1 MNDEKPNM
9 PRSSRTDETAEDI
22 FARIQRRRALAMNGN
37 NTERGALRQEGASSE
52 ARPAALAGESLADIL
67 RRAAAKEASAPH
79 GAGSAH
85 GPGHEQ
91 TGAADR
97 DDSPRSP
104 EGSAGAG
111 TTGHTG
117 HTGHTERTGST
128 GSTGSTNNSAF
139 SNFRGKTAS
148 GPRTRPP
155 VDYPLL
161 VDEDGT
167 PIDEDAPDFRDN
179 GRPRDSFP
187 RSKTMQALLRYPT
200 LTTAVGLAVAVP
212 MATLVLRTPA
222 ARQTLLRIG
231 KFAAEQEVWK
241 YVRKLSK

>member
-1 MNDEKPNM
+1 MNDEQPNIN
-9 PRSSRTDETAEDI
+9 RSSRADETAEDI
-22 FARIQRRRALAMNGN
+22 FARIQRRRALAMNST
-37 NTERGALRQEGASSE
+37 NTERSALQQEGTSRE
-52 ARPAALAGESLADIL
+52 AHPAAVAGESLADIL

-79 GAGSAH
+79 RAGSAH
-85 GPGHEQ
+85 APGHDR
-91 TGAADR
+91 TGNAER
-97 DDSPRSP
+97 NGSPRGP
-104 EGSAGAG
+104 EGSTNAGANE
-111 TTGHTG
+111 HTG
-117 HTGHTERTGST
+117 SSNIGS
-128 GSTGSTNNSAF
+128 SNNSAF
-139 SNFRGKTAS
+139 RNFRGNTAS
-148 GPRTRPP
+148 RSRTRPP

-167 PIDEDAPDFRDN
+167 PIDEDAPDFRDD

>member
-1 MNDEKPNM
+1 MNDEQLNM
-9 PRSSRTDETAEDI
+9 TRSSRADETAEDI

-52 ARPAALAGESLADIL
+52 ARPAAVAGESLADIL

-91 TGAADR
+91 TGAVGR
-97 DDSPRSP
+97 DDSRRST

-111 TTGHTG
+111 TTGHT
-117 HTGHTERTGST
+117 ERTGRTGSP

-167 PIDEDAPDFRDN
+167 PIDEDAPDFRDD

>member
-1 MNDEKPNM
+1 MNDEQPKM
-9 PRSSRTDETAEDI
+9 TRSSRADETAEDI
-22 FARIQRRRALAMNGN
+22 FARIQRRRALAMNGT
-37 NTERGALRQEGASSE
+37 NTERSALQQKGASRE
-52 ARPAALAGESLADIL
+52 AHPAAVAGESLADIL

-85 GPGHEQ
+85 GPGHDQ

-97 DDSPRSP
+97 GSSPRSA
-104 EGSAGAG
+104 EGSA
-111 TTGHTG
+111 TTGA
-117 HTGHTERTGST
+117 TERTGS
-128 GSTGSTNNSAF
+128 SNNSAF
-139 SNFRGKTAS
+139 RNFRGNTAS

-167 PIDEDAPDFRDN
+167 PIDEDAPDFRDD

>member
-1 MNDEKPNM
+1 MNDEQLNM
-9 PRSSRTDETAEDI
+9 SRSSRADETAEDI
-22 FARIQRRRALAMNGN
+22 FARIQRRRTLAMNGN
-37 NTERGALRQEGASSE
+37 NTERGVLRHEGASSE
-52 ARPAALAGESLADIL
+52 ARPAAVAGESLADIL

-85 GPGHEQ
+85 GPGHDQ

-97 DDSPRSP
+97 GSSLRSA
-104 EGSAGAG
+104 EGSS
-111 TTGHTG
+111 TTGA
-117 HTGHTERTGST
+117 TERTGS
-128 GSTGSTNNSAF
+128 GDNSAF
-139 SNFRGKTAS
+139 RNFRGNIAS

-167 PIDEDAPDFRDN
+167 PIDEDAPGFRDN
-179 GRPRDSFP
+179 GVPRDSFP

>member
-1 MNDEKPNM
+1 MNDEQPNM
-9 PRSSRTDETAEDI
+9 NRSSRADETAEDI
-22 FARIQRRRALAMNGN
+22 FARIQRRRALAMNGT
-37 NTERGALRQEGASSE
+37 NTERSALQQEGPSSE
-52 ARPAALAGESLADIL
+52 THPAAVAGESLADIL

-91 TGAADR
+91 TGAAGHGNT
-97 DDSPRSP
+97 PRSP
-104 EGSAGAG
+104 EGRPGAGA
-111 TTGHTG
+111 TGHTG
-117 HTGHTERTGST
+117 HG
-128 GSTGSTNNSAF
+128 NNSAF
-139 SNFRGKTAS
+139 RNFRSSTAS

-167 PIDEDAPDFRDN
+167 PIDEDAPDFRDD

>member
-1 MNDEKPNM
+1 MNNEKPNM
-9 PRSSRTDETAEDI
+9 SRSSRTDETAEDI
-22 FARIQRRRALAMNGN
+22 FARIQRRRALAMNGT
-37 NTERGALRQEGASSE
+37 NTERGALRHEEASSE
-52 ARPAALAGESLADIL
+52 AHPTAVAGESLADIL

-85 GPGHEQ
+85 GPRHDK
-91 TGAADR
+91 TGAAER
-97 DDSPRSP
+97 STSHHSP
-104 EGSAGAG
+104 EDSTSAGA
-111 TTGHTG
+111 
-117 HTGHTERTGST
+117 TERTGS
-128 GSTGSTNNSAF
+128 GNNSAF
-139 SNFRGKTAS
+139 RNFRGNTAS
-148 GPRTRPP
+148 GSRTRPP

-167 PIDEDAPDFRDN
+167 PIDEDAPDFRDDS
-179 GRPRDSFP
+179 RPRDSFP

>member
-1 MNDEKPNM
+1 MNDEQLNM
-9 PRSSRTDETAEDI
+9 SRSSRADETAEDI
-22 FARIQRRRALAMNGN
+22 FARIQRRRALAMNGT
-37 NTERGALRQEGASSE
+37 NTERGALRHEGASSE
-52 ARPAALAGESLADIL
+52 AGPAAVAGESLADIL

-85 GPGHEQ
+85 APGQEQ
-91 TGAADR
+91 TGAAGR

-111 TTGHTG
+111 TTGHT
-117 HTGHTERTGST
+117 EC
-128 GSTGSTNNSAF
+128 TGSTNNSAF
-139 SNFRGKTAS
+139 SNFRGNTAS

-167 PIDEDAPDFRDN
+167 PIDEDAPDFRDD
-179 GRPRDSFP
+179 GQPHDSFP

>member
-1 MNDEKPNM
+1 MNDEQPNM
-9 PRSSRTDETAEDI
+9 NRSSRADETAEDI
-22 FARIQRRRALAMNGN
+22 FARIQRRRALAMNGT
-37 NTERGALRQEGASSE
+37 NTERSALRHEGASSE
-52 ARPAALAGESLADIL
+52 THPAAVAGESLADIL

-85 GPGHEQ
+85 GPGHDQ

-97 DDSPRSP
+97 GSSPRSA
-104 EGSAGAG
+104 EGSA
-111 TTGHTG
+111 TTGA
-117 HTGHTERTGST
+117 TERTGS
-128 GSTGSTNNSAF
+128 SNNSAF
-139 SNFRGKTAS
+139 RNFRGNTAS

-179 GRPRDSFP
+179 GVPRDSFP

>member
-1 MNDEKPNM
+1 MNDEQLNM
-9 PRSSRTDETAEDI
+9 TRSSRADETAEDI

-37 NTERGALRQEGASSE
+37 NTERGALRHEGASSE
-52 ARPAALAGESLADIL
+52 THPAAVAGESLADIL

-85 GPGHEQ
+85 APGHDR
-91 TGAADR
+91 TGNAER
-97 DDSPRSP
+97 NGSPRSP
-104 EGSAGAG
+104 EGSTNAGANE
-111 TTGHTG
+111 HTG
-117 HTGHTERTGST
+117 SRNAGS
-128 GSTGSTNNSAF
+128 SNNSAF
-139 SNFRGKTAS
+139 RNFRGNTAS

-167 PIDEDAPDFRDN
+167 PIDEDAPDFRDD

>member
-9 PRSSRTDETAEDI
+9 SRSSRTDETAEDI
-22 FARIQRRRALAMNGN
+22 FARIQRRRALAMNGT
-37 NTERGALRQEGASSE
+37 NTERGALRHEEASSE
-52 ARPAALAGESLADIL
+52 AHPTAVAGESLADIL

-85 GPGHEQ
+85 GPRHDK
-91 TGAADR
+91 TGTAER
-97 DDSPRSP
+97 STSQRSP
-104 EGSAGAG
+104 EDSASDGA
-111 TTGHTG
+111 
-117 HTGHTERTGST
+117 TER
-128 GSTGSTNNSAF
+128 TGSTNNSAF

-167 PIDEDAPDFRDN
+167 PIDEDAPDFRDD

>member
-9 PRSSRTDETAEDI
+9 PRSSRADETAEDI

-37 NTERGALRQEGASSE
+37 NTERGALRHEGTSSE
-52 ARPAALAGESLADIL
+52 AHPAAVAGESLADIL

-79 GAGSAH
+79 DAGSAH

-91 TGAADR
+91 TGAAGR

-104 EGSAGAG
+104 EGSAG
-111 TTGHTG
+111 TGATKHTG
-117 HTGHTERTGST
+117 SR
-128 GSTGSTNNSAF
+128 NNAAF
-139 SNFRGKTAS
+139 SNFRSKTAS

-167 PIDEDAPDFRDN
+167 PIDEDAPDFRDD

-212 MATLVLRTPA
+212 MATMVLRTPA

>member
-1 MNDEKPNM
+1 MNDEQPNM
-9 PRSSRTDETAEDI
+9 TRSSRADETAEDI
-22 FARIQRRRALAMNGN
+22 FARIQRRRALAMNGT
-37 NTERGALRQEGASSE
+37 NTERSALQQEGASSE
-52 ARPAALAGESLADIL
+52 AHPAAVAGESLADIL

-85 GPGHEQ
+85 DEQ
-91 TGAADR
+91 TGAAGHGN
-97 DDSPRSP
+97 SPRRP
-104 EGSAGAG
+104 EGSASAG
-111 TTGHTG
+111 TTEHTG
-117 HTGHTERTGST
+117 SG
-128 GSTGSTNNSAF
+128 NNSAF
-139 SNFRGKTAS
+139 RNFRGNTAS

-167 PIDEDAPDFRDN
+167 PIDEDAPDFRDD

-212 MATLVLRTPA
+212 MATMVLRTPA

>member
-1 MNDEKPNM
+1 MNDEQLNM
-9 PRSSRTDETAEDI
+9 TRSSRADETAEDI

-37 NTERGALRQEGASSE
+37 NTERGALRHEGASSE
-52 ARPAALAGESLADIL
+52 TRPTAVAGESLADIL

-85 GPGHEQ
+85 DEQ
-91 TGAADR
+91 TGAAGHGN
-97 DDSPRSP
+97 SPRRP
-104 EGSAGAG
+104 EGSASAG
-111 TTGHTG
+111 TTEHTG
-117 HTGHTERTGST
+117 SG
-128 GSTGSTNNSAF
+128 NNSAF
-139 SNFRGKTAS
+139 RNFRGNTAS

-167 PIDEDAPDFRDN
+167 PIDEDAPDFRDD

>member
-1 MNDEKPNM
+1 MNDEQLNM
-9 PRSSRTDETAEDI
+9 SRSSRTDETAEDI
-22 FARIQRRRALAMNGN
+22 FARIQRRRTLAMNGN

-52 ARPAALAGESLADIL
+52 ARPAAVAGESLADIL

-85 GPGHEQ
+85 GPRHDK
-91 TGAADR
+91 TGTAER
-97 DDSPRSP
+97 STSQRSP
-104 EGSAGAG
+104 EDSASDGA
-111 TTGHTG
+111 
-117 HTGHTERTGST
+117 TER
-128 GSTGSTNNSAF
+128 TGSTNNSAF

-167 PIDEDAPDFRDN
+167 PIDEDAPDFRDD

>member
-1 MNDEKPNM
+1 MNDEQPNM
-9 PRSSRTDETAEDI
+9 NRSSRADETAEDI
-22 FARIQRRRALAMNGN
+22 FARIQRRRALAMNGAHSQRN
-37 NTERGALRQEGASSE
+37 ALQQDAPSGQAH
-52 ARPAALAGESLADIL
+52 PAAVAGESLADIL

-79 GAGSAH
+79 GAGSVH
-85 GPGHEQ
+85 VPSHDK

-97 DDSPRSP
+97 GSSPRSP
-104 EGSAGAG
+104 EGGTSARA
-111 TTGHTG
+111 TEDTG
-117 HTGHTERTGST
+117 R
-128 GSTGSTNNSAF
+128 NNNPAF
-139 SNFRGKTAS
+139 SNFRGNTAS

-167 PIDEDAPDFRDN
+167 PIDEDAPDFRDD

>member
-1 MNDEKPNM
+1 MNDEQLNM
-9 PRSSRTDETAEDI
+9 TRSSRADETAEDI

-37 NTERGALRQEGASSE
+37 NTERGALRHEAASSE
-52 ARPAALAGESLADIL
+52 AHPTAVAGESLADIL

-91 TGAADR
+91 TGVAGR
-97 DDSPRSP
+97 DDRPRSP
-104 EGSAGAG
+104 EGRPGTGA
-111 TTGHTG
+111 TGHTG
-117 HTGHTERTGST
+117 HG
-128 GSTGSTNNSAF
+128 NNSAF
-139 SNFRGKTAS
+139 RNFRGNTAS

>member
-1 MNDEKPNM
+1 MNDEQLNM
-9 PRSSRTDETAEDI
+9 TRSSRTDETAEDI

-37 NTERGALRQEGASSE
+37 NTERGALRHEGASSE
-52 ARPAALAGESLADIL
+52 ARPAAVAGESLADIL

-85 GPGHEQ
+85 DEQ
-91 TGAADR
+91 TGAAGHGN
-97 DDSPRSP
+97 SPRRP
-104 EGSAGAG
+104 EGSASAG
-111 TTGHTG
+111 TTEHTG
-117 HTGHTERTGST
+117 SG
-128 GSTGSTNNSAF
+128 NNSAF
-139 SNFRGKTAS
+139 RNFRGNTAS

-167 PIDEDAPDFRDN
+167 PIDEDAPDFRDD

>member
-1 MNDEKPNM
+1 MNDEQLNM
-9 PRSSRTDETAEDI
+9 SRSSRADETAEDI
-22 FARIQRRRALAMNGN
+22 FARIQRRRTLAMNGN

-52 ARPAALAGESLADIL
+52 ARPAAVAGESLADIL

-85 GPGHEQ
+85 DEQ
-91 TGAADR
+91 TGAAGHGN
-97 DDSPRSP
+97 SPRRP
-104 EGSAGAG
+104 EGSASAG
-111 TTGHTG
+111 TTEHTG
-117 HTGHTERTGST
+117 SG
-128 GSTGSTNNSAF
+128 NNSAF
-139 SNFRGKTAS
+139 RNFRGNTAS

-167 PIDEDAPDFRDN
+167 PIDEDAPDFRDD

-212 MATLVLRTPA
+212 MATMVLRTPA

>member
-1 MNDEKPNM
+1 MNDEQLNM
-9 PRSSRTDETAEDI
+9 TRSSRADETAEDI

-52 ARPAALAGESLADIL
+52 ARPAAVAGESLADIL

-91 TGAADR
+91 TGAVGR
-97 DDSPRSP
+97 DDSRRST

-111 TTGHTG
+111 T
-117 HTGHTERTGST
+117 TGHTERTGST

-167 PIDEDAPDFRDN
+167 PIDEDAPDFRDD

>member
-1 MNDEKPNM
+1 MNDEQLNM
-9 PRSSRTDETAEDI
+9 SRSSRADETAEDI
-22 FARIQRRRALAMNGN
+22 FARIQRRRTLAMNGN

-52 ARPAALAGESLADIL
+52 TRPTAVAGESLADIL

-85 GPGHEQ
+85 DEQ
-91 TGAADR
+91 TGAAGHGN
-97 DDSPRSP
+97 SPRRP
-104 EGSAGAG
+104 EGSASAG
-111 TTGHTG
+111 TTEHTG
-117 HTGHTERTGST
+117 SG
-128 GSTGSTNNSAF
+128 NNSAF
-139 SNFRGKTAS
+139 RNFRGNTAS

-167 PIDEDAPDFRDN
+167 PIDEDAPDFRDD

-212 MATLVLRTPA
+212 MATMVLRTPA

>member
-1 MNDEKPNM
+1 MNDEQLNM
-9 PRSSRTDETAEDI
+9 PRSSRADETAEDI

-37 NTERGALRQEGASSE
+37 NTERGALRHEGTSSE
-52 ARPAALAGESLADIL
+52 AHPAAVAGESLADIL

-91 TGAADR
+91 TGAAGR
-97 DDSPRSP
+97 DDRPRSP
-104 EGSAGAG
+104 EGRPGTGA
-111 TTGHTG
+111 TGHTG
-117 HTGHTERTGST
+117 HG
-128 GSTGSTNNSAF
+128 NNSAF
-139 SNFRGKTAS
+139 RNFRGNTAS

>member
-9 PRSSRTDETAEDI
+9 SRSSRTDETAEDI
-22 FARIQRRRALAMNGN
+22 FARIQRRRALAMNGT
-37 NTERGALRQEGASSE
+37 NTERGALRHEEASSE
-52 ARPAALAGESLADIL
+52 AHPTAVAGESLADIL

-85 GPGHEQ
+85 GPRHDK
-91 TGAADR
+91 TGAAER
-97 DDSPRSP
+97 STSHHSP
-104 EGSAGAG
+104 EDSTSAGA
-111 TTGHTG
+111 
-117 HTGHTERTGST
+117 TERTGS
-128 GSTGSTNNSAF
+128 GNNSAF
-139 SNFRGKTAS
+139 RNFRGNTAS
-148 GPRTRPP
+148 GSRTRPP

-167 PIDEDAPDFRDN
+167 PIDEDAPDFRDD

-212 MATLVLRTPA
+212 MATMVLRTPA

>member
-1 MNDEKPNM
+1 MNDEQPNM
-9 PRSSRTDETAEDI
+9 NRSSRANETAEDI
-22 FARIQRRRALAMNGN
+22 FARIQRRRALAMNGT
-37 NTERGALRQEGASSE
+37 NTERSALQQEGRSRE
-52 ARPAALAGESLADIL
+52 AHPAAVAGESLADIL

-85 GPGHEQ
+85 GPGHER
-91 TGAADR
+91 TGAESR

-104 EGSAGAG
+104 EGSTNAGANE
-111 TTGHTG
+111 HTG
-117 HTGHTERTGST
+117 SSNTGS
-128 GSTGSTNNSAF
+128 SNNSAF
-139 SNFRGKTAS
+139 RNFRGNTAS

-167 PIDEDAPDFRDN
+167 PIDEDAPDFRDD

>member
-9 PRSSRTDETAEDI
+9 PRSSRADETAEDI

-37 NTERGALRQEGASSE
+37 NTERGALRHERTSSE
-52 ARPAALAGESLADIL
+52 AHPAAVAGESLADIL

-85 GPGHEQ
+85 GPRHDK
-91 TGAADR
+91 TGAAER
-97 DDSPRSP
+97 STSHHSP
-104 EGSAGAG
+104 EDSTSAGA
-111 TTGHTG
+111 
-117 HTGHTERTGST
+117 TERTGS
-128 GSTGSTNNSAF
+128 GNNSAF
-139 SNFRGKTAS
+139 RNFRGNTAS

-212 MATLVLRTPA
+212 MATMVLRTPA

>member
-1 MNDEKPNM
+1 MNDEKSNM
-9 PRSSRTDETAEDI
+9 PRSSRADETAEDI
-22 FARIQRRRALAMNGN
+22 FARIQRRRTLAMNGN

-52 ARPAALAGESLADIL
+52 ARPAAVAGESRADIL
-67 RRAAAKEASAPH
+67 RRAAAKEASSPH

-104 EGSAGAG
+104 EGSAGA
-111 TTGHTG
+111 
-117 HTGHTERTGST
+117 GST

-167 PIDEDAPDFRDN
+167 PIDEDAPDFRDD

>member
-9 PRSSRTDETAEDI
+9 PRSSRADETAEDI

-37 NTERGALRQEGASSE
+37 NTERGALRHERTSSE
-52 ARPAALAGESLADIL
+52 AHPAAVAGESLADIL

-97 DDSPRSP
+97 GSSPRSA
-104 EGSAGAG
+104 EGSA
-111 TTGHTG
+111 TTGA
-117 HTGHTERTGST
+117 TERTGS
-128 GSTGSTNNSAF
+128 SNNSAF
-139 SNFRGKTAS
+139 RNFRGNTAS

-167 PIDEDAPDFRDN
+167 PIDEDAPDFRDD

-212 MATLVLRTPA
+212 MATMVLRTPA

>member
-1 MNDEKPNM
+1 MNDEQLNM
-9 PRSSRTDETAEDI
+9 PRSSRADETAEDI

-37 NTERGALRQEGASSE
+37 NTERGALRHEAASSE
-52 ARPAALAGESLADIL
+52 AHPTAVAGESLADIL

-91 TGAADR
+91 TGAAGR
-97 DDSPRSP
+97 DDRPRSP
-104 EGSAGAG
+104 EGRPGTGA
-111 TTGHTG
+111 TGHTG
-117 HTGHTERTGST
+117 HG
-128 GSTGSTNNSAF
+128 NNSAF
-139 SNFRGKTAS
+139 RNFRGNTAS

-167 PIDEDAPDFRDN
+167 PIDEDAPDFRDD

-212 MATLVLRTPA
+212 MATMVLRTPA

>member
-1 MNDEKPNM
+1 MNDEQLNM
-9 PRSSRTDETAEDI
+9 SRSSRADETAEDI
-22 FARIQRRRALAMNGN
+22 FARIQRRRTLAMNGN

-52 ARPAALAGESLADIL
+52 ARPAALADIL

-85 GPGHEQ
+85 GPGHDQ

-97 DDSPRSP
+97 GSSPRSA
-104 EGSAGAG
+104 EGSA
-111 TTGHTG
+111 TTGA
-117 HTGHTERTGST
+117 TERTGS
-128 GSTGSTNNSAF
+128 SNNSAF
-139 SNFRGKTAS
+139 RNFRGNTAS

-167 PIDEDAPDFRDN
+167 PIDEDAPDFRDD

-212 MATLVLRTPA
+212 MATMVLRTPA

>member
-1 MNDEKPNM
+1 MNDEQLNM
-9 PRSSRTDETAEDI
+9 SRSSRADETAEDI
-22 FARIQRRRALAMNGN
+22 FARIQRRRTLAMNGN

-52 ARPAALAGESLADIL
+52 ARPAAVAGESLADIL

-91 TGAADR
+91 TGAAGHGNT
-97 DDSPRSP
+97 PRSP
-104 EGSAGAG
+104 EGSAGA
-111 TTGHTG
+111 
-117 HTGHTERTGST
+117 GST

-167 PIDEDAPDFRDN
+167 PIDEDAPDFRDD

>member
-1 MNDEKPNM
+1 MNDDKPNM

-37 NTERGALRQEGASSE
+37 NTERGALRHEGASNE
-52 ARPAALAGESLADIL
+52 AHPSAVAGESLADIL

-85 GPGHEQ
+85 DEQ
-91 TGAADR
+91 TGAAGHGN
-97 DDSPRSP
+97 SPRRP
-104 EGSAGAG
+104 EGSASAG
-111 TTGHTG
+111 TTEH
-117 HTGHTERTGST
+117 
-128 GSTGSTNNSAF
+128 TGSTNNSAF

-167 PIDEDAPDFRDN
+167 PIDEDAPDFRDD

>member
-1 MNDEKPNM
+1 MNDEQLNM
-9 PRSSRTDETAEDI
+9 PRSSRADETAEDI

-37 NTERGALRQEGASSE
+37 NTERGALRHEAASSE
-52 ARPAALAGESLADIL
+52 AHPTAVAGESLADIL

-91 TGAADR
+91 TGAAGR
-97 DDSPRSP
+97 DDRPRSP
-104 EGSAGAG
+104 EGRPGTGA
-111 TTGHTG
+111 TGHTG
-117 HTGHTERTGST
+117 HG
-128 GSTGSTNNSAF
+128 NNSAF
-139 SNFRGKTAS
+139 RNFRGNTAS

>member
-1 MNDEKPNM
+1 MNDEQPNM
-9 PRSSRTDETAEDI
+9 NRSSRANETAEDI
-22 FARIQRRRALAMNGN
+22 FARIQRRRALAMNGT
-37 NTERGALRQEGASSE
+37 NTERSALQQEGRSRE
-52 ARPAALAGESLADIL
+52 AHPAAVAGESLADIL

-91 TGAADR
+91 TGAAGR
-97 DDSPRSP
+97 DDSPRST
-104 EGSAGAG
+104 EGRPGAG
-111 TTGHTG
+111 VTE
-117 HTGHTERTGST
+117 HTERTGS
-128 GSTGSTNNSAF
+128 SNNSA
-139 SNFRGKTAS
+139 SRHFRGNTAS

-167 PIDEDAPDFRDN
+167 PIDEDGPDFRDD

>member
-1 MNDEKPNM
+1 MNDEQPNM
-9 PRSSRTDETAEDI
+9 TRSSRADETAEDI
-22 FARIQRRRALAMNGN
+22 FARIQRRRALAMNGT
-37 NTERGALRQEGASSE
+37 NTERSALQQEGASSE
-52 ARPAALAGESLADIL
+52 AHPAAVAGESLADIL

-85 GPGHEQ
+85 ASGHDR
-91 TGAADR
+91 TGNTER
-97 DDSPRSP
+97 NGSPNSP
-104 EGSAGAG
+104 EGSASVDANK
-111 TTGHTG
+111 HTG
-117 HTGHTERTGST
+117 S
-128 GSTGSTNNSAF
+128 SNNSAF
-139 SNFRGKTAS
+139 RNFRGNTAS

-161 VDEDGT
+161 VDEDGM
-167 PIDEDAPDFRDN
+167 PIDEDASDFRDD

>member
-1 MNDEKPNM
+1 MNDEQLNM
-9 PRSSRTDETAEDI
+9 NRSSRADETAEDI
-22 FARIQRRRALAMNGN
+22 FARIQRRRTLAMNGAHSQRN
-37 NTERGALRQEGASSE
+37 ALQQDAPSGQAH
-52 ARPAALAGESLADIL
+52 PAAVAGESLADIL

-79 GAGSAH
+79 GAGPAH

-97 DDSPRSP
+97 GSSPRSP
-104 EGSAGAG
+104 EGGTSARAAE
-111 TTGHTG
+111 HTG
-117 HTGHTERTGST
+117 S
-128 GSTGSTNNSAF
+128 SNNSAF
-139 SNFRGKTAS
+139 RNFRSNTAS

-167 PIDEDAPDFRDN
+167 PIDEDAPDFRDD

-212 MATLVLRTPA
+212 MATMVLRTPA

>member
-1 MNDEKPNM
+1 MNDEQLNM
-9 PRSSRTDETAEDI
+9 SRSSRADETAEDI
-22 FARIQRRRALAMNGN
+22 FARIQRRRTLAMNGN

-52 ARPAALAGESLADIL
+52 ARPAAVAGESLADIL

-85 GPGHEQ
+85 GPRHDK
-91 TGAADR
+91 TGTAER
-97 DDSPRSP
+97 STSQRSP
-104 EGSAGAG
+104 EDSASAGA
-111 TTGHTG
+111 
-117 HTGHTERTGST
+117 TERTGS
-128 GSTGSTNNSAF
+128 SNNSAF
-139 SNFRGKTAS
+139 RNFRGNTVS

-155 VDYPLL
+155 ADYPLL

-167 PIDEDAPDFRDN
+167 PIDEDAPDFRDD

>member
-1 MNDEKPNM
+1 MNDEQLNM
-9 PRSSRTDETAEDI
+9 TRSSRADETAEDI
-22 FARIQRRRALAMNGN
+22 FARIQRRRTLAMNGN

-52 ARPAALAGESLADIL
+52 ARPAAVAGESLADIL

-85 GPGHEQ
+85 GPRHDQ
-91 TGAADR
+91 TGAAER
-97 DDSPRSP
+97 STSQRSP
-104 EGSAGAG
+104 EDSASAGA
-111 TTGHTG
+111 
-117 HTGHTERTGST
+117 TERTGS
-128 GSTGSTNNSAF
+128 SNNSAF
-139 SNFRGKTAS
+139 RNFRGNTAS

-179 GRPRDSFP
+179 GQPRDSFP

>member
-1 MNDEKPNM
+1 MNDEQPNM
-9 PRSSRTDETAEDI
+9 NRSSRADETAEDI
-22 FARIQRRRALAMNGN
+22 FARIQRRRALAMNGT
-37 NTERGALRQEGASSE
+37 NTERSALQQEGPSSE
-52 ARPAALAGESLADIL
+52 THPAAVAGESLADIL

-91 TGAADR
+91 TGAAGHGNT
-97 DDSPRSP
+97 PRSP
-104 EGSAGAG
+104 EGSAGA
-111 TTGHTG
+111 
-117 HTGHTERTGST
+117 

-167 PIDEDAPDFRDN
+167 PIDEDAPDFRDD